1 MKKHIHLLLLLI
13 WLVIGY
19 GLRFSGLA
27 SLPPW
32 TDECATI
39 VFSLG
44 NSFKT
49 VPLNQVISSDILLQP
64 LIPTPEAGIGDV
76 IERLFNEST
85 HPPFYFI
92 LTHLWM
98 KLFANSSEIASVWVA
113 RSLSAFFGVLS
124 IPAMFGFGYL
134 AFRSKLLAHIAAAII
149 AVSPYSIF
157 LAREARHYTL
167 IMLLVIASL
176 SCFIK
181 AIENI
186 HRQQSLPLWVGFFWT
201 IINIVGVATHY
212 FFALTLLAEGLVLFG
227 YIWHEI
233 RKNKQNKLTPV
244 QPYLWRILLVAI
256 ASFAGCLIWLPIVQS
271 VYGSEP
277 TEWVVNNSGDNFFAP
292 LGRLLLWVMSI
303 FSLLPSAPSILP
315 NWVIVISGVA
325 TLIFLVWIT
334 AYLVYGLKV
343 FSRSN
348 NGLPIQILTRYTI
361 AAIALF
367 LFCTYIL
374 NIDLT
379 LAARFI
385 FVFAPAIIL
394 LVSALLTVCWQ
405 GLKKNTKLTLIII
418 WLMALIGGITA
429 MFNLGYLQNMRP
441 DLLASLIQ
449 KTSQVPVLITTT
461 HKHHGQTGRMMSL
474 AWEFKRFYASDS
486 QNNWQFFLA
495 GRDANAETYTNAVQ
509 VLQQNINQMPR
520 PLDLWLIDFRS
531 SVNLK
536 STQCFPDQKYRSR
549 IGEYSYK
556 LYHCE

>member
-1 MKKHIHLLLLLI
+1 MKKHIHILLLLI
-13 WLVIGY
+13 WLIIGY
-19 GLRFSGLA
+19 GLRFSSLA

-32 TDECATI
+32 TDEFATI

-49 VPLNQVISSDILLQP
+49 VPLNQVINSDILLQP
-64 LIPTPEAGIGDV
+64 LIPTPEAAISDV
-76 IERLFNEST
+76 IQRLFKEST
-85 HPPFYFI
+85 HPPLYFI

-98 KLFANSSEIASVWVA
+98 KLFANSGEIASVWVA

-134 AFRSKLLAHIAAAII
+134 AFRSKLVAHIAAGII
-149 AVSPYSIF
+149 AVSPLMIF

-176 SCFIK
+176 SCFLK
-181 AIENI
+181 AIENLN
-186 HRQQSLPLWVGFFWT
+186 RQQSLPLWLSFLWI

-212 FFALTLLAEGLVLFG
+212 FFALTLLTEGLVLFG
-227 YIWHEI
+227 YIWHDI
-233 RKNKQNKLTPV
+233 RKAKPNRLNPV
-244 QPYLWRILLVAI
+244 QPYLWRILVIAI
-256 ASFAGCLIWLPIVQS
+256 ASLAGCLIWLPIVQS
-271 VYGSEP
+271 FYGSEP
-277 TEWVVNNSGDNFFAP
+277 TEWVIDNSGNNFFAP

-315 NWVIVISGVA
+315 TWIIIVSGVT
-325 TLIFLVWIT
+325 TLFFLVWIT
-334 AYLVYGLKV
+334 PYLVYGLKV
-343 FSRSN
+343 CSQSN
-348 NGLPIQILTRYTI
+348 NSLSIQILTRYII
-361 AAIALF
+361 AAIILF

-405 GLKKNTKLTLIII
+405 VLKKNTQLTVIII

-495 GRDANAETYTNAVQ
+495 QRDANAETYTNAVQ
-509 VLQQNINQMPR
+509 VLEQNINQMSR
-520 PLDLWLIDFRS
+520 PLDLWLIDSRS

-536 STQCFPDQKYRSR
+536 SKQCFADPKYRSR